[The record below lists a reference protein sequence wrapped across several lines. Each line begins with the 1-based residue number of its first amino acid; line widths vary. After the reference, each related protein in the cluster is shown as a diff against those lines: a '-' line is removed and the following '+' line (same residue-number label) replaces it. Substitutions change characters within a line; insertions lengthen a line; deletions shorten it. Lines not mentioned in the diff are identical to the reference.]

1 MKINLADIW
10 EGWRNNLI
18 PPERLKKEI
27 ERVSRSRR
35 YICNQCEHNS
45 KYHSTWRPD
54 IHCVV
59 CGCTLSA
66 KTKCL
71 SCDCPLPSP
80 RWTSVL
86 SEEQEDEINNKKR
99 KQ

>member
-1 MKINLADIW
+1 MKINLHDIW

-27 ERVSRSRR
+27 ERVSRQRR
-35 YICNQCEHNS
+35 NICNQCEYNS
-45 KYHSTWRPD
+45 KFHDTWRPD
-54 IHCVV
+54 IHCIE

-71 SCDCPLPSP
+71 SCDCPLSSP
-80 RWTSVL
+80 KWTHVL
-86 SEEQEDEINNKKR
+86 SEEQEDEINIKELKI
-99 KQ
+99 